1 MASRLIGVDVGG
13 TKVSSAVLSPDG
25 LTEPTLVPT
34 RTGSQE
40 ELLDQLAEVI
50 VAAADGD
57 QDCLVGLGVPGVIE
71 FATGRAR
78 YAPNIPL
85 RDVALREVLSERT
98 GLPVVVDNDA
108 TVAALAEAHD
118 RHSEVVHPDLVML
131 TVGTG
136 VGGGV
141 IVGGRIFR
149 GATGAAP
156 ELGHILIGLDLTDG
170 APPVG
175 AAFAQPGSLERL
187 AAGGALLFVTG
198 RSLDALGHTRGYANG
213 PAVVS
218 AAENGEPAAIDALRI
233 LGERLG
239 IGIATVLHCYEPP
252 LVCIGGGASAAGEL
266 LLGPAR
272 RVAQEWTLPGVGER
286 TEIRVATW
294 GPQAGVRG
302 AALLAKQELLE
313 NVDSGVPA

>member
-1 MASRLIGVDVGG
+1 MAPRLIGVDVGG
-13 TKVSSAVLSPDG
+13 TKVSSAVLGPDG
-25 LTEPTLVPT
+25 LTEPTLVAT
-34 RTGSQE
+34 RTGSQAQ
-40 ELLDQLAEVI
+40 LLDQLAEVI
-50 VAAADGD
+50 LRAAGGD
-57 QDCLVGLGVPGVIE
+57 EDCLVGLGVPAVIE

-78 YAPNIPL
+78 AAPNIPL
-85 RDVALREVLSERT
+85 HDVPLREVLSERT
-98 GLPVVVDNDA
+98 GLRVVVDNDA

-118 RHSEVVHPDLVML
+118 RHSEIVHPDLVML

-141 IVGGRIFR
+141 VVGGRIFR

-156 ELGHILIGLDLTDG
+156 ELGHLLIGLDLSNG

-175 AAFAQPGSLERL
+175 AKFPLAGSLEAL
-187 AAGGALLFVTG
+187 AAG
-198 RSLDALGHTRGYANG
+198 RSLDALGHARGYANG
-213 PAVVS
+213 PAVVA
-218 AAENGEPAAIDALRI
+218 AAEDGEPAAIDALRI

-266 LLGPAR
+266 LLEPAR
-272 RVAQEWTLPGVGER
+272 RVARAWTLPGVGER
-286 TEIRVATW
+286 TEIRVASW

-313 NVDSGVPA
+313 DATSGIAA

>member
-1 MASRLIGVDVGG
+1 MAARLIGVDLGG
-13 TKVSSAVLSPDG
+13 TKVSSAVLGADG
-25 LTEPTLVPT
+25 LSTPVLVATETS
-34 RTGSQE
+34 SQ
-40 ELLDQLAEVI
+40 DQLVEQLAQVI
-50 VAAADGD
+50 LAAADGD
-57 QDCLVGLGVPGVIE
+57 EECRIGLGVPAVVE

-85 RDVALREVLSERT
+85 HDVALREVLSERT

-118 RHSEVVHPDLVML
+118 EHGELVHPDLVML
-131 TVGTG
+131 TIGTG

-156 ELGHILIGLDLTDG
+156 ELGHILVGLDLADG
-170 APPVG
+170 APPAG
-175 AAFAQPGSLERL
+175 PRFPQAGSLERL
-187 AAGGALLFVTG
+187 ASG
-198 RSLDALGHTRGYANG
+198 RQLDELGRHRGYADG
-213 PAVVS
+213 PEVVA
-218 AAENGEPAAIDALRI
+218 AAERGEAGALDALRI

-239 IGIATVLHCYEPP
+239 IGIASVLHCFEPP

-266 LLGPAR
+266 LLEPAR
-272 RVAQEWTLPGVGER
+272 RVVAAWTLPGVAER
-286 TEIRVATW
+286 TEIRAARW

-302 AALLAKQELLE
+302 AALLARQDLFDE
-313 NVDSGVPA
+313 VAADAVGSPA